1 MSGYARQRAK
11 ERIAELASQGHDLVT
26 FWREATDAIAPAIP
40 FYLTPCFYTLDP
52 ASLLATSHYHDGLP
66 EIPHEWLAVEYYE
79 PDYNKMADVARSARG
94 VATLQDATGG
104 DVSRSAKY
112 RVSMEPAAQQLL
124 VTPKRPYNAIEAES
138 GDAKQSQHRGRNHPA
153 GCCNRTRLSDWN
165 ASATPTD
172 TATAARSGDAALWRC
187 RPGRRP
193 LATNS

>member
-1 MSGYARQRAK
+1 VSGYARQRAK

-124 VTPKRPYNAIEAES
+124 VTPERPY
-138 GDAKQSQHRGRNHPA
+138 KQLKPSRATRSSRDTKGETTQPAAVTGRGCRIGTPA
-153 GCCNRTRLSDWN
+153 R
-165 ASATPTD
+165 
-172 TATAARSGDAALWRC
+172 
-187 RPGRRP
+187 RRP
-193 LATNS
+193 TRPRLPVPAMQHSGAADLAAGR